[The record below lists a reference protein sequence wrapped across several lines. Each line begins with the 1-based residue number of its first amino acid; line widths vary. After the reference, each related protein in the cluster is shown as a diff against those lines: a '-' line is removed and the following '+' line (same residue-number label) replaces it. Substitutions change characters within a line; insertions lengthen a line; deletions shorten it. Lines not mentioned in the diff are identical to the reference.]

1 MASIRSKHTY
11 SSSSFRR
18 IRVFI
23 LSLLT
28 CASVWWWIVRASP
41 VNFRLI
47 TDEMKL
53 NDGPS
58 GLSAV
63 LTAAVGAFFAGPVAL
78 ASSGPYTAFEPID
91 PQNWVNPDNM
101 TWDDWVKPPGTDWSN
116 PARKGSNRN
125 FNIAL
130 VVVDYPDRN
139 FTISQPAHSTIF
151 SNPQPAA
158 ADVARE
164 KVPTFYRDLLNTPND
179 LNQGHTLHEYWMED
193 SAGRFG
199 VDLTAFGAYQLPA
212 NGYQYGV
219 SDDMNPGACPTGET
233 CNLNIRTDALSAWR
247 NDVGNDT
254 ADAFELVFIL
264 SAGQDE
270 SSTWQEF
277 GEMKFDGPEDVPD
290 EFGPPKT
297 GNTSLPNWARTR
309 YVPWTSWAAASTL
322 WPNAG
327 GGSSTQGES
336 SGMAVYAHELSHL
349 LDIGDNYNNPY
360 GTPLRRAYTGIWS
373 MMSRG
378 SFNGPG
384 GPHTR
389 WQIPALQGSSMG
401 SLHTLRDKFQLGL
414 IERSDILWLSREAL
428 ATSGIAVADLTARSV
443 DPGDGLMGIRIIMD
457 SDRSPACDIQTE
469 PLCDGG
475 SWDNYDIEVVD
486 RMGSDSFTPDSG
498 VLISK
503 SKNEDNQP
511 FQWVIDAHPED
522 IELVDFHRPNGSI
535 AMITMGDYRQLADA
549 LFHAGTNSGSEFEFI
564 DEANDL
570 HFYIID
576 RHRNDD
582 GVLYYTV
589 AVRSI
594 GGEGGASVHD
604 ISLEEGQVT
613 ALEQNTATTQGVS
626 CSFQLSNSG
635 AYVAVDPNDAQHPE
649 DVSAFL
655 ASDVYRLSAEVKGA
669 GWRVE
674 VPNALV
680 TAKFGE
686 AKTAFV
692 SVGASADAADAAL
705 VTLKATS
712 ESDPSVAATAQC
724 KVSKA

>member
-1 MASIRSKHTY
+1 MQLREGRNA
-11 SSSSFRR
+11 
-18 IRVFI
+18 
-23 LSLLT
+23 L
-28 CASVWWWIVRASP
+28 
-41 VNFRLI
+41 
-47 TDEMKL
+47 
-53 NDGPS
+53 S
-58 GLSAV
+58 GLLAAAIAAFIANPV
-63 LTAAVGAFFAGPVAL
+63 AAV
-78 ASSGPYTAFEPID
+78 SCESYTPFEPID

-101 TWDDWVKPPGTDWSN
+101 TWDDFVKPPGTDWSN
-116 PARKGSNRN
+116 PANKGSNRN

-151 SNPQPAA
+151 NNPQPAA
-158 ADVARE
+158 AEVPRE
-164 KVPTFYRDLLNTPND
+164 DVPTFYRDLLNTPND

-193 SAGRFG
+193 SVGRFG
-199 VDLTAFGAYQLPA
+199 VDLTAFGAYRLPA
-212 NGYQYGV
+212 KGYQYGI
-219 SDDMNPGACPTGET
+219 SNDMNSGACPPGET
-233 CNLNIRTDALSAWR
+233 CNLNIRTDALRAWR
-247 NDVGNDT
+247 DDVGNTT

-277 GEMKFDGPEDVPD
+277 GEMMFDGPDDVPD

-297 GNTSLPNWARTR
+297 ANSSQPNWARTR
-309 YVPWTSWAAASTL
+309 YVPWSSWAAASTL

-360 GTPLRRAYTGIWS
+360 GSPLRRAYTGIWS

-401 SLHTLRDKFQLGL
+401 SLHTVRDKFQLGL
-414 IERSDILWLSREAL
+414 IDRADILWLSREAL
-428 ATSGIAVADLTARSV
+428 ATSGIAVARLTARSV
-443 DPGDGLMGIRIIMD
+443 DPGDGLMGVRIVMD
-457 SDRSPACDIQTE
+457 ADRSPACNVTTE
-469 PLCDGG
+469 VLCDGG

-503 SKNEDNQP
+503 SKNVDSQP

-522 IELVDFHRPNGSI
+522 IELIDFIRPNGSV
-535 AMITMGDYRQLADA
+535 AMITLGDYRQLADA
-549 LFHAGTNSGSEFEFI
+549 LFHAGTNSGSEFEFV
-564 DEANDL
+564 DEANDV

-576 RHRNDD
+576 RHRDGD
-582 GVLYYTV
+582 GVLSYTV

-604 ISLEEGQVT
+604 VSLEDGLVT
-613 ALEQNTATTQGVS
+613 DFKHNRPTDQGVT
-626 CSFQLSNSG
+626 CSFQLTNSG
-635 AYVAVDPNDAQHPE
+635 SYVDIDPNEAQHPE
-649 DVSAFL
+649 DVSAYL
-655 ASDVYRLSAEVKGA
+655 TSDVYRLSAEVEGA

-674 VPNALV
+674 VPNALIAA
-680 TAKFGE
+680 TFGE
-686 AKTAFV
+686 VKTARV
-692 SVGASADAADAAL
+692 SVGASGDAVDTA
-705 VTLKATS
+705 VVRLKVTS
-712 ESDPSVAATAQC
+712 ESDPSVGATAVC
-724 KVSKA
+724 NVVKS

>member
-1 MASIRSKHTY
+1 M
-11 SSSSFRR
+11 SFRR
-18 IRVFI
+18 IRIFI

-53 NDGPS
+53 NDGRS

-63 LTAAVGAFFAGPVAL
+63 LAAAIGALFAGPVAS
-78 ASSGPYTAFEPID
+78 ASSGPYTPFEPID

-151 SNPQPAA
+151 NNPQPAA

-164 KVPTFYRDLLNTPND
+164 NVPTFYRDLLNTPND

-219 SDDMNPGACPTGET
+219 SNDMNPGACPTGET

-264 SAGQDE
+264 SAGKDE

-401 SLHTLRDKFQLGL
+401 SLHTLRDKYQLGL
-414 IERSDILWLSREAL
+414 IERGDILWLSREAL

-457 SDRSPACDIQTE
+457 SDQSPACDIQTE

-582 GVLYYTV
+582 GVLSYTV

-655 ASDVYRLSAEVKGA
+655 ASDVYRLSAKVEGA

-674 VPNALV
+674 VPNVLV

-686 AKTAFV
+686 VKTAFV
-692 SVGASADAADAAL
+692 SVGASADAADAAV